1 MKYWK
6 SKLWFQKHNECC
18 QQIKFHTVSCVG
30 EWGSILKKFW
40 HQSRIKR
47 IGPMPRGA
55 LKIPPVFHAIS
66 DTSLESLHSLI
77 LGAAALLLSCV
88 WNDLRMKL
96 TGVGTV
102 CSEL

>member
-1 MKYWK
+1 
-6 SKLWFQKHNECC
+6 
-18 QQIKFHTVSCVG
+18 
-30 EWGSILKKFW
+30 
-40 HQSRIKR
+40 
-47 IGPMPRGA
+47 MPRGA

-66 DTSLESLHSLI
+66 DTSLESLRSLI